1 MAEPIRRGRV
11 PLPSSQTAISSPRV
25 ESTAKSH
32 PAARQFHEKGDKI
45 MMLSWGLHHRPKP
58 LVLNGVM
65 QPIDIA
71 DSLDRFHWEA
81 LRALG
86 APSPDPSRLN
96 EAVLKQLLG
105 SDLLELEF
113 LEERQTPSA
122 ASSVLTVMKIRMS
135 EPTVQKAARMSWVWP
150 VK

>member
-1 MAEPIRRGRV
+1 
-11 PLPSSQTAISSPRV
+11 
-25 ESTAKSH
+25 
-32 PAARQFHEKGDKI
+32 